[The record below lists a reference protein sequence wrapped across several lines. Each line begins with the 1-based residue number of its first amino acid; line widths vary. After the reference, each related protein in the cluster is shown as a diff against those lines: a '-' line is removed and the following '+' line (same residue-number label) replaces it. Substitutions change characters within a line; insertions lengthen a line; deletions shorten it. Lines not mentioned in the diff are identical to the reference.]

1 MTSALQHSVELITV
15 DEEVLAA
22 LVAVA
27 TADADPDDVTPPLGA
42 GWTPQRI
49 EWLQS
54 FHRDRRAGLANGDE
68 ETAAIRVDGRV
79 AGATRL
85 HRSPETTGDLEYG
98 VWLAKAARGKGLSA
112 LVLDLV
118 AQRAAQAGASRLIA
132 NTTAGNEPALR
143 TLRRAGAELH
153 RDEGD
158 GVRATI
164 MLPQGTGQL
173 RC

>member
-27 TADADPDDVTPPLGA
+27 TADADPDDVTPPFGA

-79 AGATRL
+79 VGATRL
-85 HRSPETTGDLEYG
+85 HRSAETTGDLEYG
-98 VWLAKAARGKGLSA
+98 VWLSKAARGKGLSA
-112 LVLDLV
+112 PVLDLV

-132 NTTAGNEPALR
+132 ITTAGNEPALR

-153 RDEGD
+153 RDEDG

>member
-1 MTSALQHSVELITV
+1 MTIAQQHSVQLITV
-15 DEEVLAA
+15 DEQVLAE
-22 LVAVA
+22 LIAVA
-27 TADADPDDVTPPLGA
+27 TEDADPDDVTPPLGA
-42 GWTPQRI
+42 GWTPQRV

-79 AGATRL
+79 VGATRL
-85 HRSPETTGDLEYG
+85 HRSAETTGDLEFG
-98 VWLAKAARGKGLSA
+98 VWLTKAARGKRLSA
-112 LVLDLV
+112 PVLDLV

-132 NTTAGNEPALR
+132 TTIAGNEPALR

-153 RDEGD
+153 RDEVD

-164 MLPQGTGQL
+164 MLQQRTGQP